1 MRIAHVI
8 TRMIVGGAQ
17 ENTLFTCE
25 DLVREHGDDVLLIT
39 GPAIGPEGDL
49 LTQGGEEDVPVP
61 MCPRCGGRS
70 IRGEIFRA
78 TLRSS
83 ESARL

>member
-17 ENTLFTCE
+17 ENTLLCCK
-25 DLVREHGDDVLLIT
+25 DAVRIWGDESLLIT

-49 LTQGGEEDVPVP
+49 LAREGADEVTVRLLPSLLH
-61 MCPRCGGRS
+61 RS
-70 IRGEIFRA
+70 TRGTTFGAII
-78 TLRSS
+78 S
-83 ESARL
+83 